1 MSEWISVE
9 ERLPELGETVLVWV
23 EAERYMEDEHGQY
36 RMDASEVDLG
46 ETQNNG
52 GELFLD
58 HYSGPFGDS
67 ECVTHWMPLP
77 PPPST
82 PC

>member
-1 MSEWISVE
+1 
-9 ERLPELGETVLVWV
+9 
-23 EAERYMEDEHGQY
+23 MEDEHGQY